1 MGEYLFLGLSINIE
15 LTADDHRDLDY
26 LNISGVKAADGKW
39 YLYAK
44 NKIYQATDL
53 QEKDLH
59 RIRLESYDYQRYL
72 NQLKRVKDHIYAAYN
87 NDFKIHEIVIT

>member
-39 YLYAK
+39 YLHAK
-44 NKIYQATDL
+44 NKIYQA
-53 QEKDLH
+53 KDVKEN

-72 NQLKRVKDHIYAAYN
+72 NQLKRVKDHLYAAYN